1 MEIAT
6 LALRAA
12 SRLARAMSPQKMTK
26 VSAKNDP
33 KSSKNCSEKA
43 SRTSCAK
50 KTMIFRSPTRLGID
64 FGCLGALQGAPGR
77 WLWAPGA
84 PLGAPGARRRRP
96 KTLPR
101 RPEIAPGML
110 LGATGRPGRLPRSIF
125 GRFVMPRSFSRDGF
139 WIDVALSRLTCLDVG
154 CPGRSTCHRSG
165 LLEFAWLSSKKP
177 ND

>member
-1 MEIAT
+1 M
-6 LALRAA
+6 ALRAA

-43 SRTSCAK
+43 SRKSCAK
-50 KTMIFRSPTRLGID
+50 ETMIFRSPTRLGID

-110 LGATGRPGRLPRSIF
+110 LGATGRPGRLPRLIF

-139 WIDVALSRLTCLDVG
+139 WIDLALPRLTCLDVG

-165 LLEFAWLSSKKP
+165 SLEFAWLSSKKP